1 MSFKDIDTS
10 LYINYREI
18 DGYNCPYNIISTTRG
33 YGKSY
38 GVKKKVVR
46 SFDRYNKR
54 FGYLFRRKV
63 SIDKVIENGGEIFT
77 DYNEDF
83 NRHIYFN
90 RRGFYEDQVID
101 NESVIKRVGYNFIV
115 NDAQA
120 YKNASYRDIGN
131 IWYEECVIEK
141 NSEERYIRDEPTKV
155 QNICDTIIRN
165 RNDVKVYLTCNA
177 LESYNPFAIKWHLK
191 MPDNGK
197 YIWVSPNKKYLVY
210 VRVPE
215 EFIEARKQTLFGS
228 AVSELDYAKFSFGN
242 QFITD
247 NNLFIMNR
255 PKGCRYLF
263 TISTEARNLGIWT
276 NGRYCYASKDY
287 ERTYPIILSASVE
300 NREVGSALIGRGNK
314 LFSHLIAY
322 LRHGL
327 LFFDTR
333 ETKDILLTV
342 IEKYM

>member
-1 MSFKDIDTS
+1 MFSDIDKS

-38 GVKKKVVR
+38 GVKKKVVKT
-46 SFDRYNKR
+46 FDRDGKR
-54 FGYLFRRKV
+54 FAYFFRRQA
-63 SIDKVIENGGEIFT
+63 SIDKVLKNGGNIFT

-83 NRHIYFN
+83 NREIYFN
-90 RRGFYEDQVID
+90 SRGFYEDKKVDQDIIT
-101 NESVIKRVGYNFIV
+101 NRLGYNFIV

-120 YKNASYRDIGN
+120 YKNASFRDVGN
-131 IWYEECVIEK
+131 IWYDECVIEK
-141 NSEERYIRDEPTKV
+141 NSDERYIKDEPTKV

-165 RNDVKVYLTCNA
+165 SNNVKVYLTCNA
-177 LESYNPFAIKWHLK
+177 LESYNPFAIKWHLQ
-191 MPDNGK
+191 MPDDGK
-197 YIWVSPNKKYLVY
+197 YIWVSPNRQYLVY

-215 EFIEARKQTLFGS
+215 EFIEARKNTLFGR
-228 AVSELDYAKFSFGN
+228 AVSELDYSKFSFGN

-247 NNLFIMNR
+247 NNSFIMTR
-255 PKGCRYLF
+255 PRGCRYLF
-263 TISTEARNLGIWT
+263 TINTEARNIGIWT

-287 ERTYPIILSASVE
+287 ERTFPIVLSASIE
-300 NREVGSALIGRGNK
+300 NQCVGSVLIGRGNK
-314 LFSHLIAY
+314 LFSHLIMY

-327 LFFDTR
+327 LFFDSR
-333 ETKDILLTV
+333 ETKDILITV